1 MVVVVEGESDEEQS
15 GLIKGQELEWN
26 KSNYVRTSE
35 GCLDRG
41 TDRQWIRRD
50 ETRREG
56 KVKVKVQAK
65 QGRTESSISPLERSH
80 HEQSLLLLL
89 LLLPPSLLLLRPS
102 SSLSPPKAP

>member
-41 TDRQWIRRD
+41 TDRRWIRRD
-50 ETRREG
+50 EMGREG
-56 KVKVKVQAK
+56 EGEGA
-65 QGRTESSISPLERSH
+65 GETRTDGVSHFSP
-80 HEQSLLLLL
+80 
-89 LLLPPSLLLLRPS
+89 
-102 SSLSPPKAP
+102 